1 MTKKELI
8 KALEEYDDDD
18 IVVLGKFNYEPNGQG
33 WSNIGYVVGSGGIIS
48 ITMDYDRAFSS
59 ET

>member
-8 KALEEYDDDD
+8 KALEEYDDYDV
-18 IVVLGKFNYEPNGQG
+18 VVLGKFNSESNCQG
-33 WSNIGYVVGSGGIIS
+33 WSNIGYVVGNGGIIS
-48 ITMDYDRAFSS
+48 ITMDDDRAFSS